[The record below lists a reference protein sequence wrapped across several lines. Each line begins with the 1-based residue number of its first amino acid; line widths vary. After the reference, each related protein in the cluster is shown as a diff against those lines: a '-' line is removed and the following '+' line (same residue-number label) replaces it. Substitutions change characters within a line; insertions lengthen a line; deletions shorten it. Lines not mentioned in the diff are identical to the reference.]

1 MIHVND
7 VRSQYPEP
15 VSEDDTSNGYCVGG
29 ALCLYMDFTS
39 RHIDNNIKGSGQ
51 MNFPT
56 EKQLQAALLKANQDL
71 SPEQASD
78 YAEGI
83 ITLNDAERIE
93 DAWGKLSEALNYVES
108 KVEVD
113 IENGSKLPPK
123 VVRP

>member
-15 VSEDDTSNGYCVGG
+15 VSEDDVSDGYCVGG

-56 EKQLQAALLKANQDL
+56 EKQLQAALLKVNRDL
-71 SPEQASD
+71 SMEQASD

-93 DAWGKLSEALNYVES
+93 DAWSKLSEALSYVECEVE
-108 KVEVD
+108 VEVD
-113 IENGSKLPPK
+113 SGSKLPLNI
-123 VVRP
+123 VRP